1 MPENVTL
8 PENSE
13 RDEFNLNNPPTNN
26 AASERPE
33 KIFTIEDI
41 SDSEGTPSIRTV
53 PIRIKGDDL
62 SLASSEDI
70 LERSKN
76 NIRVRHAIS
85 TNDVPSAYFLPRRI
99 NSTSDFRNYK
109 YQKSEPKKSD
119 KMVLKL
125 VVPGNSRS
133 ASPIPSFHNNQYYSA
148 CSIEQMLGNGHFKER
163 LKPPRLNVVN
173 PDTNGAYIN
182 RGYSA
187 SDLAGSP
194 LTPRTP
200 SAFIPD
206 NPTPHEEKKRTFSG
220 ILVTTFSIFYALF
233 NVTVGLALYVT
244 DILDP
249 SNPTAEIFSV
259 YLVIVSF
266 FYISFLIIDISIF
279 SNKKKKYENAVEKNL
294 CGENLKA
301 TQTED
306 GEFEFEINVPELLKH
321 GKSIQHSY
329 CFKKDR
335 HSTNFY
341 LKIGAAAFCFGHL
354 IHAGILVGYQLVFIT
369 EDSAMFYECGSIPT
383 FLLDLLYPIYSFF
396 VLFFIFKYSNI
407 VINKYTVLARF
418 GIMHLLS
425 SSICFWI
432 WTIMRETLEAIASK
446 KITANKE
453 EMDSEE
459 TTSKLSEPFALPLS
473 SFALNGLELL
483 RQSPDFSLRRFTK
496 ICVDND
502 SFMAVIYKNISPY
515 LYPFSVEFS
524 ILVVGVLFVIWQN
537 IEQCEDAE
545 NEDLSTLP
553 CSILSELPLPDKE
566 GNVVIHADCHS
577 SNKGLFGGFV
587 VLVLTV
593 VSSILFFIAVYDEDK
608 DAVIG
613 LTINLVTSI
622 AILSVMFLA
631 CIFAYRQITKLD
643 FNTASHNVLDIVLL
657 FVCIPA
663 FFLNGVFSIIPAIIN
678 KNAMSTVSIILEIL
692 QVLVQTAFLQD
703 GVRRSSN
710 TKELR
715 KTKPGRELVSFLI
728 LANISLWILQTFEVK
743 AHGLQ
748 DNRYDFYGKELWT
761 ILGHMCLPLM
771 MFYRFHAS
779 VCFVDVWKYAYVPSG
794 H

>member
-1 MPENVTL
+1 MPQNATL

-13 RDEFNLNNPPTNN
+13 RNEFNLNNLP
-26 AASERPE
+26 SENRE

-41 SDSEGTPSIRTV
+41 SDSEGTNSIRTV
-53 PIRIKGDDL
+53 PIRINGDEL
-62 SLASSEDI
+62 SLVSTDDI
-70 LERSKN
+70 LDRSKN
-76 NIRVRHAIS
+76 GVRVRHAIS
-85 TNDVPSAYFLPRRI
+85 TNEIPSAYFLPRRV

-109 YQKSEPKKSD
+109 YQKSEPKKLD

-133 ASPIPSFHNNQYYSA
+133 PSPVPSFHNNHYLSA
-148 CSIEQMLGNGHFKER
+148 SSMEQMLGNGQFKER

-187 SDLAGSP
+187 SDLTGSP

-206 NPTPHEEKKRTFSG
+206 NPTPHDEKKRTFSG

-244 DILDP
+244 DILDS
-249 SNPTAEIFSV
+249 SNQTAEIFSL

-266 FYISFLIIDISIF
+266 LYITFLIIDISIF
-279 SNKKKKYENAVEKNL
+279 SHKKEKYENVMEKNL
-294 CGENLKA
+294 TGENLKV
-301 TQTED
+301 TKTEGGD
-306 GEFEFEINVPELLKH
+306 FEFDIALPELLKS
-321 GKSIQHSY
+321 GKPFQHSY

-354 IHAGILVGYQLVFIT
+354 IHSGTLIGYQLVFIT
-369 EDSAMFYECGSIPT
+369 GEREDSAAFYECGSIPT
-383 FLLDLLYPIYSFF
+383 LLLDIFYPIYSFF

-407 VINKYTVLARF
+407 VINKYTVLAKF
-418 GIMHLLS
+418 GMMHCLS

-446 KITANKE
+446 TSTETKE
-453 EMDSEE
+453 LDSDE
-459 TTSKLSEPFALPLS
+459 TTSTLNEPFALPLS

-483 RQSPDFSLRRFTK
+483 KQSPDFSVRRFTK
-496 ICVDND
+496 ICVNND

-537 IEQCEDAE
+537 IQKCDDAE
-545 NEDLSTLP
+545 NEDSSTLP
-553 CSILSELPLPDKE
+553 CSILSELPDKE
-566 GNVVIHADCHS
+566 GNVVVHADCHS

-608 DAVIG
+608 DAPIG

-622 AILSVMFLA
+622 AVLSMMFLA

-643 FNTASHNVLDIVLL
+643 FNTASHNILDIFLL
-657 FVCIPA
+657 FICIPA

-678 KNAMSTVSIILEIL
+678 KNAMSIVSIILEIC
-692 QVLVQTAFLQD
+692 QVLLQTAFLQD

-710 TKELR
+710 TKKLR

-728 LANISLWILQTFEVK
+728 LANISLWLFQTFEVK